1 MSEFGSG
8 NGAPASEGRPLSAI
22 ADQLVL
28 SFSSSMPTRRDN
40 QGKRERAL
48 RTSEPSEGPSGEGVI
63 ESRITEF
70 DSGSEQ

>member
-1 MSEFGSG
+1 MSELGRS

-28 SFSSSMPTRRDN
+28 SFSSSMPARRDN
-40 QGKRERAL
+40 QGKRQRVL
-48 RTSEPSEGPSGEGVI
+48 RTSEPSEGAGDEGTV
-63 ESRITEF
+63 ESEAVEC